1 MHDLISRGPHEHPGA
16 NYIILDDQSELDLR
30 YITHVSDISLK
41 YGWIVERHLRDDDI
55 VILNRQ
61 PSLHKVSIMAH
72 RVKVMDGSTFR
83 LNPSVTLP
91 YNADF
96 DGDEMNLHVP
106 QSMAARAEAQELMI
120 VHKNIIAPQRNFPML
135 GIVQDTLLGVHKM
148 TKRST
153 FMDKDLT
160 MHLLMQASSWDSKV
174 PPPAIMLPD
183 KTTVNIVDSITNAK
197 IQVQDLVVTGQKGKL
212 ELQPGRT
219 MIQTF
224 EQFVNKVLNSARDQ
238 SGREAQ
244 GNLDETNN
252 IKATV
257 TSGSKGSYLNIS
269 QIIACVGQQN
279 VEGKRIPYGFHHRTL
294 PHYGKDDLGPESR
307 GFVENSYM
315 KGLTPQEF
323 FFHAMGGREGLI
335 DTAVKTAETGYIQ
348 RRLVKAME
356 SVMARYDGTVR
367 NSNGE
372 IIQFLYGEDGMD
384 AVWVEKQKF
393 DGHTLNRAKFEAKF
407 KIDPYDDAL
416 GTVPHCPD
424 ELYMDPQII
433 QDIQTNPVTQQL
445 LREEYLQ
452 LQKDRLN
459 LRVILASRGQ
469 GQESD
474 HAAQVPVNVKRL
486 IQNAQQLFS
495 ISMLH
500 PTTLHPEHVIN
511 GVREL
516 CGDIIVVKGDDH
528 LSVEA
533 QENATLLFQILL
545 RSTLAVKRVLLEY
558 RLNNSAFEW
567 LLGEIKSKFLASLVP
582 AGEMVGVIA
591 AQSMVE
597 RYPPQI
603 LSVFSYAG
611 ISARC
616 LTTGNPRLKEIMY
629 LTRDLKTPSMNIY
642 LIPDCAYNAERAKAI
657 QTMLEYTTLMDVT
670 ANTAIYYDPDP
681 TSTVVEED
689 VDFVASY
696 YDVIDED
703 TPLARSPWLL
713 RIELHR
719 KMMADKNLEM
729 KEIAL
734 QIEHEYGQDLSC
746 IYTDDNADKLVLRI
760 RIMSDE
766 EEKLHESVDAIID
779 ESVSFLK
786 HVEHNMLTQMRLRG
800 VPNVKKVF
808 MRENPQNQWD
818 EEKGFVMVKEW

>member
-1 MHDLISRGPHEHPGA
+1 
-16 NYIILDDQSELDLR
+16 
-30 YITHVSDISLK
+30 
-41 YGWIVERHLRDDDI
+41 
-55 VILNRQ
+55 
-61 PSLHKVSIMAH
+61 
-72 RVKVMDGSTFR
+72 
-83 LNPSVTLP
+83 
-91 YNADF
+91 
-96 DGDEMNLHVP
+96 
-106 QSMAARAEAQELMI
+106 
-120 VHKNIIAPQRNFPML
+120 
-135 GIVQDTLLGVHKM
+135 
-148 TKRST
+148 
-153 FMDKDLT
+153 
-160 MHLLMQASSWDSKV
+160 
-174 PPPAIMLPD
+174 
-183 KTTVNIVDSITNAK
+183 
-197 IQVQDLVVTGQKGKL
+197 
-212 ELQPGRT
+212 
-219 MIQTF
+219 
-224 EQFVNKVLNSARDQ
+224 
-238 SGREAQ
+238 
-244 GNLDETNN
+244 
-252 IKATV
+252 
-257 TSGSKGSYLNIS
+257 
-269 QIIACVGQQN
+269 
-279 VEGKRIPYGFHHRTL
+279 
-294 PHYGKDDLGPESR
+294 GKDDLGPESR

-384 AVWVEKQKF
+384 AVWVEKQNF

-474 HAAQVPVNVKRL
+474 HAAQVPMNVKRL

-567 LLGEIKSKFLASLVP
+567 LLGEIKSKFLASLVS
-582 AGEMVGVIA
+582 AGEMAGVVA
-591 AQSMVE
+591 AQSIGEPATQMT
-597 RYPPQI
+597 
-603 LSVFSYAG
+603 LNTFHYAG
-611 ISARC
+611 VSAKNVT
-616 LTTGNPRLKEIMY
+616 LGVPRLKEIINIAK
-629 LTRDLKTPSMNIY
+629 DVKTPSIQIY
-642 LIPDCAYNAERAKAI
+642 LTPDCAHDAERAKNI
-657 QTMLEYTTLMDVT
+657 QSMLEYTTLMDVT

-713 RIELHR
+713 RIELNR

-766 EEKLHESVDAIID
+766 EEKLQRSGDASVGQEDD
-779 ESVSFLK
+779 TFLK
-786 HVEHNMLTQMRLRG
+786 RVEHNMLTQMRLRG

-818 EEKGFVMVKEW
+818 EEKGFVMVKEWVLDTDGTNLLDVICFDSVDATRTISNDIVEIIEVLGIEAVRRALLNEIRSVISFDGAYVNYRHLACLADVMTFRGHLMAVTRHGINRVDSGPLVRCSFEETVEILMDAAMFSQGDDLAGVTENIMLGQLAQLGTGVMDLILDA

>member
-1 MHDLISRGPHEHPGA
+1 
-16 NYIILDDQSELDLR
+16 
-30 YITHVSDISLK
+30 
-41 YGWIVERHLRDDDI
+41 
-55 VILNRQ
+55 
-61 PSLHKVSIMAH
+61 
-72 RVKVMDGSTFR
+72 
-83 LNPSVTLP
+83 
-91 YNADF
+91 
-96 DGDEMNLHVP
+96 
-106 QSMAARAEAQELMI
+106 
-120 VHKNIIAPQRNFPML
+120 
-135 GIVQDTLLGVHKM
+135 
-148 TKRST
+148 
-153 FMDKDLT
+153 
-160 MHLLMQASSWDSKV
+160 
-174 PPPAIMLPD
+174 
-183 KTTVNIVDSITNAK
+183 
-197 IQVQDLVVTGQKGKL
+197 
-212 ELQPGRT
+212 
-219 MIQTF
+219 
-224 EQFVNKVLNSARDQ
+224 
-238 SGREAQ
+238 
-244 GNLDETNN
+244 
-252 IKATV
+252 
-257 TSGSKGSYLNIS
+257 
-269 QIIACVGQQN
+269 
-279 VEGKRIPYGFHHRTL
+279 
-294 PHYGKDDLGPESR
+294 
-307 GFVENSYM
+307 
-315 KGLTPQEF
+315 
-323 FFHAMGGREGLI
+323 
-335 DTAVKTAETGYIQ
+335 TGYIQ

-516 CGDIIVVKGDDH
+516 CGG
-528 LSVEA
+528 
-533 QENATLLFQILL
+533 Q
-545 RSTLAVKRVLLEY
+545 R
-558 RLNNSAFEW
+558 

-746 IYTDDNADKLVLRI
+746 IYTDDNADKL
-760 RIMSDE
+760 
-766 EEKLHESVDAIID
+766 
-779 ESVSFLK
+779 
-786 HVEHNMLTQMRLRG
+786 
-800 VPNVKKVF
+800 
-808 MRENPQNQWD
+808 
-818 EEKGFVMVKEW
+818 